1 MGNEIA
7 TKRTKSAKGGKEMN
21 HGLETS
27 IQYLASS
34 IQKLTLAKHAKIA
47 IKGRRPMASPPIRAN
62 P

>member
-1 MGNEIA
+1 
-7 TKRTKSAKGGKEMN
+7 MN